1 MSAAK
6 ELSNLQLEMLKT
18 FSYDLSESQIL
29 EIRNLLAQ
37 YFAKKATDEMDKLW
51 DESKWSNET
60 MDKWSNEDL
69 RKTNE

>member
-6 ELSNLQLEMLKT
+6 KLSNLQLEILKT
-18 FSYDLSESQIL
+18 FSYDLSEPQIL

-37 YFAKKATDEMDKLW
+37 YFAKKATDEMDILW
-51 DESKWSNET
+51 DENKWSNET